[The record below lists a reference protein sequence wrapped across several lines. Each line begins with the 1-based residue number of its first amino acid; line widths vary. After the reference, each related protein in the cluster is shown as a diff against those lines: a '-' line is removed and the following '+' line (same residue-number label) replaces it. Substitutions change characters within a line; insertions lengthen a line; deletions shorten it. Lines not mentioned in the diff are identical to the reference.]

1 MIETLDEVR
10 ASPDLEIYQL
20 AEQDEA
26 VLERIAAEQRAELET
41 EIATLQSEAERQAAE
56 AAELFG
62 TLLF

>member
-1 MIETLDEVR
+1 M
-10 ASPDLEIYQL
+10 
-20 AEQDEA
+20 
-26 VLERIAAEQRAELET
+26 LERIAAEQRAELET